1 MAVVGPSQ
9 NHVGIINGG
18 QYHEDLEGRRVW
30 DFVYFHDPARVA
42 NDRYSAANWLNFFCR
57 EFQNHCAQ
65 VVSSSGIIGWDSYLQ
80 SFGSSVWYYGQP
92 AILNQDP

>member
-1 MAVVGPSQ
+1 MRTWKAVGC
-9 NHVGIINGG
+9 G
-18 QYHEDLEGRRVW
+18 

-65 VVSSSGIIGWDSYLQ
+65 VVSSSAIIGWDTYLQ